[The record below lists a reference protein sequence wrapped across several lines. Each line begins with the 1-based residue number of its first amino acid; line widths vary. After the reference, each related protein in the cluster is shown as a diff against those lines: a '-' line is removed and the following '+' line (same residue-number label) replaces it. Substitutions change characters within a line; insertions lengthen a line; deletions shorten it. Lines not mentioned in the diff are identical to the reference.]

1 MADERDATEPGVTG
15 PGVTDGIGDGG
26 PTRSVA
32 AVVLAA
38 GLGTRMG
45 GGLAKPLV
53 PFRGRP
59 LVAHALD
66 AAIASGLVPV
76 ALVVGND
83 ADTVAALAP
92 SGVRVVLNARY
103 AEGIGT
109 SLVAVLEA
117 FAADD
122 DVTAVCVGLA
132 DQPLVGP
139 DAYRRLATA
148 HCDGADLAVATYGGR
163 RANPVL
169 VGRSHWAEARTLAGD
184 AGARV
189 LLARHPVVEVPC
201 DGTGDPT
208 DVDTPEDLSTL
219 ERACGSRTTSG

>member
-1 MADERDATEPGVTG
+1 VADEHEAIDGTG
-15 PGVTDGIGDGG
+15 ASG
-26 PTRSVA
+26 PARSVA

-45 GGLAKPLV
+45 GHTAKPLV

-66 AAIASGLVPV
+66 AATASGLVPV
-76 ALVVGND
+76 VLVVGND
-83 ADTVAALAP
+83 ADAVAAIAP
-92 SGVRVVLNARY
+92 AGVRVVVNPRY

-109 SLVAVLEA
+109 SLVAVLGA
-117 FAADD
+117 LAADV
-122 DVTAVCVGLA
+122 DVSAVCVGLA

-139 DAYRRLATA
+139 DAYRRLAAA
-148 HCDGADLAVATYGGR
+148 HCDGAELAVATYGGR

-169 VGRSHWAEARTLAGD
+169 VGRSHWAEARTLTGD

-189 LLARHPVVEVPC
+189 LFARHPVVEVPC

-208 DVDTPEDLSTL
+208 DVDTPDQLSSL

>member
-1 MADERDATEPGVTG
+1 VDPEQRDANGGTG
-15 PGVTDGIGDGG
+15 PGATA
-26 PTRSVA
+26 PSVA

-38 GLGTRMG
+38 GMGTRMG
-45 GGLAKPLV
+45 GPTAKPLV

-66 AAIASGLVPV
+66 AATASGLVPV

-83 ADTVAALAP
+83 ADAVAALAP
-92 SGVRVVLNARY
+92 PGVRVVVNHRY

-117 FAADD
+117 LEADD
-122 DVTAVCVGLA
+122 AVSAVCVGLA

-148 HCDGADLAVATYGGR
+148 HYDGADLAVATYGGQ

-184 AGARV
+184 AGARI
-189 LLARHPVVEVPC
+189 LLARHAVVEVPC

-208 DVDTPEDLSTL
+208 DIDTPDELSSL